1 MELELLPPS
10 KGCGHNVVRA
20 EVNMLS
26 LPFFLLTNRD
36 KHRSTE
42 MIYEVE
48 ELVNGKVVRR
58 VWQVISSQRLG
69 HPVPYDK
76 RVFRAIEAII
86 DSQGYPVE
94 NPVTFTTYELLK
106 KMGESLGGRQ
116 YEMVRQS
123 IDRIIATTIIAKNI
137 FWLKDRRCWHSET
150 FHIYERCVYQGEQLA
165 NGQAAEKNYL
175 YLHPL
180 YLQSINTR
188 YVKPLDYQY
197 YKSLERPLAKRLYE
211 LLGYKFYGAFKNH
224 SNTLVYSYRTLCQV
238 LPMIQQ
244 PYLSLAKRCLT
255 PAHEELIRTGFLS
268 KVSWKGWKIYY
279 AAGPRAINEVRE
291 LGEDLARDR

>member
-1 MELELLPPS
+1 
-10 KGCGHNVVRA
+10 
-20 EVNMLS
+20 
-26 LPFFLLTNRD
+26 
-36 KHRSTE
+36 
-42 MIYEVE
+42 
-48 ELVNGKVVRR
+48 
-58 VWQVISSQRLG
+58 
-69 HPVPYDK
+69 
-76 RVFRAIEAII
+76 
-86 DSQGYPVE
+86 
-94 NPVTFTTYELLK
+94 
-106 KMGESLGGRQ
+106 
-116 YEMVRQS
+116 MVRQS

-165 NGQAAEKNYL
+165 NGQVAEKNYL

-224 SNTLVYSYRTLCQV
+224 SNTLVYSYRTLRQV
-238 LPMIQQ
+238 LPMKQQ
-244 PYLSLAKRCLT
+244 SYLSLAKRCLT

-268 KVSWKGWKIYY
+268 KVSWKEWNIYY
-279 AAGPRAINEVRE
+279 VAGP
-291 LGEDLARDR
+291 